1 MSPHTQDDLDR
12 MLTRLKLTAVR
23 DQLDSLLDEAVRSEP
38 TLRDA
43 LAFLCER
50 ETSRKERAIVRHWSE
65 DNGERRI
72 DMSFGLAKFPFARDI
87 AGFDFAAQPSLDRAQ
102 IRDLATGR
110 FIANGDALLLLGPP
124 GVGKSGRR
132 ASARRRYPWRRRVR
146 CHGEVGGVLQLR
158 RGDRGSDPV
167 PGMPGTGS
175 RCRHEPGRFG
185 LEDPERS
192 ADRLVTVTSQARPGR
207 ADGARVT

>member
-23 DQLDSLLDEAVRSEP
+23 DQLDSLLDEAVRSEL

-50 ETSRKERAIVRHWSE
+50 EIARK
-65 DNGERRI
+65 DQRRI
-72 DMSFGLAKFPFARDI
+72 DMSFGLAKFPFVRDI

-124 GVGKSGRR
+124 GVGKTQVSMAVPG
-132 ASARRRYPWRRRVR
+132 SVP
-146 CHGEVGGVLQLR
+146 
-158 RGDRGSDPV
+158 RGSP
-167 PGMPGTGS
+167 
-175 RCRHEPGRFG
+175 
-185 LEDPERS
+185 RS
-192 ADRLVTVTSQARPGR
+192 SLASTR
-207 ADGARVT
+207 